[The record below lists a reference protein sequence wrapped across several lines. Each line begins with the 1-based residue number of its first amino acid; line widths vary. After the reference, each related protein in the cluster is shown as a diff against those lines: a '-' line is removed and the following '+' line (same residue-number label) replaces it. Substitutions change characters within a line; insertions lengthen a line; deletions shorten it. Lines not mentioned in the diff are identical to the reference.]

1 MVAYNMLTSR
11 MFAYILQVATHTHIS
26 TNGKQGKL
34 WYMVCLDITGVG
46 HYGVL
51 FMGWMY

>member
-1 MVAYNMLTSR
+1 MFAYNMLTSR
-11 MFAYILQVATHTHIS
+11 MFAYNITGCGTHIS

-34 WYMVCLDITGVG
+34 WYMVWLDITGFG